1 MKDSLALLKDLI
13 PLRPVSA
20 DIPAVNRATA
30 ALREYLSA
38 AGAYCQ
44 VEEVDGRQVLYAA
57 TQATKT
63 PALLLNAHVDVV
75 PAEDAQFVP
84 READGWLHGRGGADC
99 LGHAVICAQTVLRS
113 LGKASVGAI
122 FSADEEIGGATTQ
135 AMVERGYGASR
146 LVLVVD
152 GATHAI
158 AVAQKGILTLSLTA
172 TGKAAHSSTPWLGEN
187 AIDRLLDG
195 YQRIRNLFPPVQ
207 AGDEW
212 HNTLVAACVNAG
224 TAHNRVPDQA
234 QMTIN
239 IRYVDPAE
247 REAIVNRI
255 RDLSGLAVAVLM
267 ACPPVVFSEDTPEF
281 ATLAACLAE
290 QLGGTISF
298 VRMNGATDAR
308 HFAALGIPVAIIGAP
323 GRDIHGNDEAVDIAG
338 LRQYEELLVAYA
350 QQVAGETRA

>member
-1 MKDSLALLKDLI
+1 MTDTIALLKELI
-13 PLRPVSA
+13 ALRPVSA

-30 ALREYLSA
+30 VLRAYLT
-38 AGAYCQ
+38 AGGAHCR
-44 VEEVDGRQVLYAA
+44 VEEIDGRQVLYAA
-57 TQATKT
+57 TEDTKT

-75 PAEDAQFVP
+75 PAEDSQFVP
-84 READGWLHGRGGADC
+84 REVDGWLHGRGGADC
-99 LGHAVICAQTVLRS
+99 LGHAVICAQAVLRN

-122 FSADEEIGGATTQ
+122 FSADEEIGGATTHV
-135 AMVERGYGASR
+135 MVERGYGATQ
-146 LVLVVD
+146 LILVVD

-195 YQRIRNLFPPVQ
+195 YQRIRQLFPAVQ

-224 TAHNRVPDQA
+224 TAHNRVPDHA

-247 REAIVNRI
+247 RESIIDRI
-255 RDLSGLAVAVLM
+255 RELSGLTVEVLM

-281 ATLAACLAE
+281 AALAASLAE
-290 QLGGTISF
+290 QLGGTIAF

-308 HFAALGIPVAIIGAP
+308 HFAALGVPVAIIGAP

-338 LRQYEELLVAYA
+338 LRQYEELLVSYA
-350 QQVAGETRA
+350 GQLAGGCR